1 MRPIVIAA
9 LVLVSGSAGA
19 LAQKRAASTT
29 LLSPAEKERFA
40 HLPKAQQALQLK
52 ALRAARLCIAR
63 YATKN
68 GKEDAKSAAKLPG
81 AKFLAGTSNGVVVYR
96 TAPGL
101 DGCSGPS
108 LNLTDD
114 NFVQLSDAW
123 SGPPYSLGLQV
134 KCSTMANR
142 YAADFNQTLATE
154 RPEALRRACPSSTSH
169 Q

>member
-1 MRPIVIAA
+1 VRPIAIAI
-9 LVLVSGSAGA
+9 LVLASGSVGA
-19 LAQKRAASTT
+19 LAQKRAASTM
-29 LLSPAEKERFA
+29 LLHPTEREWFA
-40 HLPKAQQALQLK
+40 RLPKAQQVLQLK

-81 AKFLAGTSNGVVVYR
+81 AKFLSGTSNGVVVYR

-142 YAADFNQTLATE
+142 YAADFNQTLATG
-154 RPEALRRACPSSTSH
+154 RPEVLHRACPASTNRE
-169 Q
+169 

>member
-19 LAQKRAASTT
+19 LAQKRATSTT
-29 LLSPAEKERFA
+29 LLNPTEREWFA
-40 HLPKAQQALQLK
+40 RLPKAQQVLQLK

-63 YATKN
+63 YAAKS

-81 AKFLAGTSNGVVVYR
+81 PKFLSGTSNGVVVYR
-96 TAPGL
+96 TTPGL
-101 DGCSGPS
+101 DGCSGPT
-108 LNLTDD
+108 LNLSDD
-114 NFVQLSDAW
+114 NFVQVSDAW

-154 RPEALRRACPSSTSH
+154 RPEVLRRACPGSTNRE
-169 Q
+169 

>member
-1 MRPIVIAA
+1 VRPIVIA
-9 LVLVSGSAGA
+9 LVLVSGSVGA
-19 LAQKRAASTT
+19 LAQKRSASTT
-29 LLSPAEKERFA
+29 LLNPAEREWFA
-40 HLPKAQQALQLK
+40 HLPKAQQALELK
-52 ALRAARLCIAR
+52 ALRAAQLCIAR
-63 YATKN
+63 YASKN
-68 GKEDAKSAAKLPG
+68 GKEDAKSAAKLPE
-81 AKFLAGTSNGVVVYR
+81 AKFLSGTSNGVVVYR

-123 SGPPYSLGLQV
+123 SGPPNSLGLQV

-154 RPEALRRACPSSTSH
+154 RPEVLHRACPDSTNRE
-169 Q
+169 